1 MTAEGSDGPDPAIIR
16 CGDMEVDRERYLVWV
31 AGRRV
36 HLTFMEFR
44 VLVAIA
50 EQAGAVAP
58 YDALT
63 QQFWDASSD
72 RHRRRL
78 AVLISRLRS
87 KLGGGARYIDT
98 VHRVGYRLTPP

>member
-1 MTAEGSDGPDPAIIR
+1 MTADDSDGLDLAIIR
-16 CGDMEVDRERYLVWV
+16 CGDLEIDRERYLVWV
-31 AGRRV
+31 AGQRV
-36 HLTFMEFR
+36 HLTFMEFH

-50 EQAGAVAP
+50 EQAGGVAS

-63 QQFWDASSD
+63 RQFWDASSD

-78 AVLISRLRS
+78 AVLVSRLRS
-87 KLGGGARYIDT
+87 KLGDGARYIDT

>member
-1 MTAEGSDGPDPAIIR
+1 
-16 CGDMEVDRERYLVWV
+16 MEVDRERYLVRV

-36 HLTFMEFR
+36 DLTFMQFQ

-50 EQAGAVAP
+50 EQAGRVAS
-58 YDALT
+58 YDTLT
-63 QQFWDASSD
+63 QRFWGASSE

-87 KLGGGARYIDT
+87 KLGDGARYIDT